1 MNWMDMD
8 FIEPQEDLHIKG
20 TKAFYT
26 KYIMYSYTEFK
37 KKKNQQCKTESVKE
51 VDRITPAGPTPRQA
65 ADGREAIHRTLEV

>member
-1 MNWMDMD
+1 MDMD

-26 KYIMYSYTEFK
+26 KYIICTATLSLK

-65 ADGREAIHRTLEV
+65 ADGREAIHRILEV